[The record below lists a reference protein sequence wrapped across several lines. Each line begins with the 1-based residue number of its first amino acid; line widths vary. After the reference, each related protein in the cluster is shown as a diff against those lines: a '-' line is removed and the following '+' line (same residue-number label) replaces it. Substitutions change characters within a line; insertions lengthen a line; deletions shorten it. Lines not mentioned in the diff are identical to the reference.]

1 MIKLKK
7 LLTNSSKTRRHRR
20 KILNV
25 QITFLAWLVE
35 SIGFLVIFLGT
46 FILGHENNIFN
57 FFMQTITLII
67 YFILLPFVFLLND
80 FDIKSTIVDSQT
92 YEKILNMFHCNYT
105 NSIDGNAENS
115 VEAYQIQNENE
126 SNPVVADEDNFG
138 NAKRNAK
145 LFKRTFQETINEHVS
160 IENRKKDKAKR
171 ATQDNNPG
179 KLSNTE
185 MDVIIDE
192 TL

>member
-7 LLTNSSKTRRHRR
+7 LLTTSSKARRHRR

-80 FDIKSTIVDSQT
+80 FDIKSTIADSHT

-126 SNPVVADEDNFG
+126 SNPVIADEDNFT
-138 NAKRNAK
+138 NAEGTAK
-145 LFKRTFQETINEHVS
+145 LFKRTFQETINQHVR
-160 IENRKKDKAKR
+160 IENKKKDDGKL
-171 ATQDNNPG
+171 ATQE
-179 KLSNTE
+179 SR
-185 MDVIIDE
+185 
-192 TL
+192 

>member
-7 LLTNSSKTRRHRR
+7 LLNNSSKARRHRR

-25 QITFLAWLVE
+25 QVTFLAWLVE

-57 FFMQTITLII
+57 FFMQTLTLII
-67 YFILLPFVFLLND
+67 YFILLPLVILLND
-80 FDIKSTIVDSQT
+80 FDTKSTIVDSQT
-92 YEKILNMFHCNYT
+92 YEKILNTFHCNYM
-105 NSIDGNAENS
+105 NSMNGNAENS
-115 VEAYQIQNENE
+115 VEAFQIENENE
-126 SNPVVADEDNFG
+126 GKAVVAYEDNFG
-138 NAKRNAK
+138 NVKGNAK

-160 IENRKKDKAKR
+160 IANRKKDKGKR

-192 TL
+192 IL

>member
-7 LLTNSSKTRRHRR
+7 LLSNSSKARRHRR

-57 FFMQTITLII
+57 FCMQTLTLII
-67 YFILLPFVFLLND
+67 YFILLPLVFLIND
-80 FDIKSTIVDSQT
+80 FDIKSTIADSHT
-92 YEKILNMFHCNYT
+92 YERILNMFHCNYT

-115 VEAYQIQNENE
+115 VVAHQIQNENE
-126 SNPVVADEDNFG
+126 SNAVVANEDNFG
-138 NAKRNAK
+138 NVKGNAE
-145 LFKRTFQETINEHVS
+145 LLKRTAQETKKHVS
-160 IENRKKDKAKR
+160 QENKMKDKRKLASQH
-171 ATQDNNPG
+171 THPG
-179 KLSNTE
+179 KSSNI
-185 MDVIIDE
+185 DIDIIDLE
-192 TL
+192 